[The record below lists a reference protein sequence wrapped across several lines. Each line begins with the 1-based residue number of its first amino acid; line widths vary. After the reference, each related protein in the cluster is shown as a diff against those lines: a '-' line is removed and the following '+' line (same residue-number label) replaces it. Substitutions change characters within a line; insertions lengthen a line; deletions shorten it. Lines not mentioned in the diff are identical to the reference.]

1 MRSRASSSRGSR
13 AQHLRSSSGQAT
25 VEVVAIMPLLLLG
38 GAAAFEFLAA
48 GAAHELAGHAAEAAA
63 VALVQG
69 GDPRDA
75 ARRAV
80 PGWAGDR
87 MRVEIA
93 GSRVLIHLAPPAP
106 SRGLA
111 DLLEAEARADAGEGK
126 Q

>member
-13 AQHLRSSSGQAT
+13 ARRLRSSSGQAT

-75 ARRAV
+75 ARRSV
-80 PGWAGDR
+80 PGWARDR

-111 DLLEAEARADAGEGK
+111 DVLEAEARADAGEGR

>member
-1 MRSRASSSRGSR
+1 MG
-13 AQHLRSSSGQAT
+13 LWGSSSGQAT
-25 VEVVAIMPLLLLG
+25 VEVVAITPLLLLG
-38 GAAAFEFLAA
+38 GVAAFEFLAA

-80 PGWAGDR
+80 PGWARGR
-87 MRVEIA
+87 MHVEIA
-93 GSRVLIHLAPPAP
+93 GSRVLVQLAPPAP
-106 SRGLA
+106 SRGLG

>member
-13 AQHLRSSSGQAT
+13 ARRLRSSSGQAT

-75 ARRAV
+75 ARRSV
-80 PGWAGDR
+80 PGWARDR

-111 DLLEAEARADAGEGK
+111 DLLEAEARADAGEGR